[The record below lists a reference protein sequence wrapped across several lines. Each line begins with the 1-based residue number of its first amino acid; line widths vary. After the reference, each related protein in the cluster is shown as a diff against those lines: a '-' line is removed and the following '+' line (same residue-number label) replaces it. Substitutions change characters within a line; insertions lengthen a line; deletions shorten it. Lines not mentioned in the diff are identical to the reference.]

1 MSTEGTILEN
11 KAIKSAARNVF
22 KEGESFAASVRKL
35 KATIGNTDFH
45 TVLHTIIIACDET
58 YYKGS
63 GELYV
68 ARTRGADIGLG
79 IAYNKDHKEFAMRQ
93 MQINRIMR
101 SLDITAP
108 RKPSTKPKTKKRVD
122 KVALMLA
129 KIKKELTPA
138 QIRALKE
145 VL

>member
-1 MSTEGTILEN
+1 MEN

-35 KATIGNTDFH
+35 KATIGNTDFY

-68 ARTRGADIGLG
+68 ARTRGTDIGLG
-79 IAYNKDHKEFAMRQ
+79 IAYNQDHKDFAMRQ
-93 MQINRIMR
+93 KQINRIMN
-101 SLDITAP
+101 SLGITAP
-108 RKPSTKPKTKKRVD
+108 RKPSKPKTKKRIDAVS
-122 KVALMLA
+122 AMLA
-129 KIKKELTPA
+129 RIHKELTPA

>member
-1 MSTEGTILEN
+1 MDT
-11 KAIKSAARNVF
+11 KAIKKATFAVF
-22 KEGESFAASVRKL
+22 RAGESFADKVREL
-35 KATIGNTDFH
+35 KAIVEGEDFH
-45 TVLHTIIIACDET
+45 TVLHTLIVACDEF
-58 YYKGS
+58 YYSGS

-68 ARTRGADIGLG
+68 ERTRGADIGLG
-79 IAYNKDHKEFAMRQ
+79 IAYNKDHADYAVRQ
-93 MQINRIMR
+93 KQINRIMVA
-101 SLDITAP
+101 LGITAP
-108 RKPSTKPKTKKRVD
+108 RKPSNKPKTKKRID

>member
-1 MSTEGTILEN
+1 MEN

-35 KATIGNTDFH
+35 KATIGDTDFH

-79 IAYNKDHKEFAMRQ
+79 IAYNKDHKDFGMRQ
-93 MQINRIMR
+93 KQINRIM
-101 SLDITAP
+101 SALGLT
-108 RKPSTKPKTKKRVD
+108 KPSNKPKTKKRID

>member
-101 SLDITAP
+101 SLGIT
-108 RKPSTKPKTKKRVD
+108 KPSNKPKTKTKKRID

-129 KIKKELTPA
+129 KIKRELTPA

>member
-1 MSTEGTILEN
+1 MDT
-11 KAIKSAARNVF
+11 KAIKKATFAVF
-22 KEGESFAASVRKL
+22 RAGESFADKVREL
-35 KATIGNTDFH
+35 KVVVEGEDFH
-45 TVLHTIIIACDET
+45 TVLHTLIVACDEF
-58 YYKGS
+58 YYSGS

-68 ARTRGADIGLG
+68 ERTRGADIGLG
-79 IAYNKDHKEFAMRQ
+79 IAYNKEHDDYDMRQ
-93 MQINRIMR
+93 KQINRIMS
-101 SLDITAP
+101 SLGITAP
-108 RKPSTKPKTKKRVD
+108 RKPSKPKTKKRID

>member
-1 MSTEGTILEN
+1 MDT
-11 KAIKSAARNVF
+11 KAIKKATFAVF
-22 KEGESFAASVRKL
+22 RAGESFADKVREL
-35 KATIGNTDFH
+35 KAIVEGEDFH

-93 MQINRIMR
+93 KQINRIM
-101 SLDITAP
+101 SALGLT
-108 RKPSTKPKTKKRVD
+108 KPSNKPKTKKRIDAVS
-122 KVALMLA
+122 AMLA
-129 KIKKELTPA
+129 RIHKQLTPA
-138 QIRALKE
+138 QIRALKAA
-145 VL
+145 L

>member
-1 MSTEGTILEN
+1 MKN
-11 KAIKSAARNVF
+11 KAIKSAARKVF
-22 KEGESFAASVRKL
+22 KAGESFADSVREL
-35 KATIGNTDFH
+35 KATIGDTDFH
-45 TVLHTIIIACDET
+45 TVLHTIIVACDEF
-58 YYKGS
+58 YYSGS

-68 ARTRGADIGLG
+68 ERTRGVDIGLG
-79 IAYNKDHKEFAMRQ
+79 IAYNKDHKDFGMRQ
-93 MQINRIMR
+93 KQINRIM
-101 SLDITAP
+101 SALGLTEP
-108 RKPSTKPKTKKRVD
+108 HKPSNKPKKRID

>member
-1 MSTEGTILEN
+1 MDT
-11 KAIKSAARNVF
+11 KAIKKATFAVF
-22 KEGESFAASVRKL
+22 RAGESFADKVREL
-35 KATIGNTDFH
+35 KAIVEGEDFY
-45 TVLHTIIIACDET
+45 TVLHTIIIACDEF
-58 YYKGS
+58 YYSGS

-79 IAYNKDHKEFAMRQ
+79 IAYNKEHKEYAMRQ
-93 MQINRIMR
+93 MQINRIMN
-101 SLDITAP
+101 SLGITAP
-108 RKPSTKPKTKKRVD
+108 RKPSNKPKTKKRID

>member
-1 MSTEGTILEN
+1 MDS

-68 ARTRGADIGLG
+68 ERTRGVDIGLG
-79 IAYNKDHKEFAMRQ
+79 IAYNKDHKDFAMRQ

-101 SLDITAP
+101 SLGIT
-108 RKPSTKPKTKKRVD
+108 KPSNKPKTKTKKRVD

>member
-1 MSTEGTILEN
+1 MSTEGTNLEN

-45 TVLHTIIIACDET
+45 TVLHTIIVACDEF

-79 IAYNKDHKEFAMRQ
+79 IAYNKGHKEFAMRQ

-101 SLDITAP
+101 SLGIT
-108 RKPSTKPKTKKRVD
+108 KPSNKPKTKTKKRVD

-129 KIKKELTPA
+129 KIKKDLTPA
-138 QIRALKE
+138 QIRALKAQ
-145 VL
+145 L

>member
-1 MSTEGTILEN
+1 MDT
-11 KAIKSAARNVF
+11 KAIKKATFAVF
-22 KEGESFAASVRKL
+22 RAGESFADKVRDL
-35 KATIGNTDFH
+35 KAIVEGEDFH
-45 TVLHTIIIACDET
+45 TVLHTIIIACDEF

-63 GELYV
+63 GEIYV

-79 IAYNKDHKEFAMRQ
+79 IAYNKGHKEFSMRQ

-101 SLDITAP
+101 SLGIT
-108 RKPSTKPKTKKRVD
+108 KPSNKTKTKTKKRVD